1 MRHERSTGLFLA
13 SPYIV
18 FFTIFWLIPI
28 AAALVMVFLDWDL
41 VTPPRYAGTENI
53 ELLLQDVRFG
63 RALLNTLV
71 FLAVNIPLQVALA
84 LALALALNRNII
96 MRSFWRG
103 TFFLP
108 VVISGAAVTVL
119 WKALYSTD
127 VGLLNQMLNAAGVRS
142 VPWLTDPTLAMPAI
156 AVMVTWKN
164 VGFYIVLYLAGLQY
178 VPRTC
183 YEAMAIEGA
192 TPWQQFRNV
201 TWPLLRPVTGLVT
214 TLSVINGFQV
224 FIEPYVMTGGGPLRR
239 TLSPVLYMYKQA
251 FGYQKMGYAA
261 TIGVA
266 LALIMAACLFVG
278 RKLAAGKEA
287 A

>member
-1 MRHERSTGLFLA
+1 MRHERSTGFFLA
-13 SPYIV
+13 SPYIL

-28 AAALVMVFLDWDL
+28 AAALVMVFLEWDL
-41 VTPPRYAGTENI
+41 VTPPQFAGTDNLER
-53 ELLLQDVRFG
+53 LLGDVRFG
-63 RALLNTLV
+63 RAMLNTLV

-84 LALALALNRNII
+84 LALAMALNRQIV

-127 VGLLNQMLNAAGVRS
+127 VGLLNQLLNSAGVRS
-142 VPWLTDPTLAMPAI
+142 VPWLTDPNIAMPAI

-178 VPRTC
+178 VPRSC
-183 YEAMAIEGA
+183 YEAMAVEGA
-192 TPWQQFRNV
+192 TPWQQFRHV
-201 TWPLLRPVTGLVT
+201 TWPLLRPVTSLVV
-214 TLSVINGFQV
+214 TLSMINGFQV
-224 FIEPYVMTGGGPLRR
+224 FIEPYIMTGGGPLRR

-251 FGYQKMGYAA
+251 FGYQQMGYAA

-266 LALIMAACLFVG
+266 LAIIMAVLLYVG
-278 RKLAAGKEA
+278 RRLSGGKEA